1 MKVGSETR
9 TRRAVLLV
17 GALAAA
23 MACSKPVDE
32 AVQTLKTVPIAIVLV
47 RSDARAIEIA
57 DAFLAAR
64 GLNWGRAVTVGRTS
78 ADWYRVEYETGV
90 NDVERVVLVNPENAQ
105 AELPLAR

>member
-1 MKVGSETR
+1 MSVGSETR

-23 MACSKPVDE
+23 MACSKPLDE
-32 AVQTLKTVPIAIVLV
+32 AVQTLETVPAAIVLV

-64 GLNWGRAVTVGRTS
+64 GLGWGRAAAVGRTR
-78 ADWYRVEYETGV
+78 ADWYQVEYELGAD
-90 NDVERVVLVNPENAQ
+90 DVERVVLVNPQNAQ
-105 AELPLAR
+105 PELPLPR